1 MYVYPDFLQWSD
13 LEVFN
18 IVDKALLTA
27 ISLLRSED
35 LLPHLVASEVP
46 LLSQCL
52 WKKIGLG
59 ENKVNTSNLA
69 MQKYKHGY
77 AGNLFNR
84 IVDKWISRNVHN

>member
-46 LLSQCL
+46 LLSQ
-52 WKKIGLG
+52 GL
-59 ENKVNTSNLA
+59 
-69 MQKYKHGY
+69 
-77 AGNLFNR
+77 
-84 IVDKWISRNVHN
+84 